1 MSIIIK
7 KKNDDVF
14 IVTVSRNTSTIH
26 QVIVSDDIHLKLT
39 DNLITK
45 EVLVKYSF
53 EFLLDREPNTSIL
66 RSFEI
71 SEISRYFSEYEDKVN
86 SWCYVL

>member
-14 IVTVSRNTSTIH
+14 IVTVLGNTSTIH

-45 EVLVKYSF
+45 EVLVEYSF
-53 EFLLDREPNTSIL
+53 GFLLDREQNTSIL

-86 SWCYVL
+86 SWCYEL

>member
-86 SWCYVL
+86 SWCYEL